1 MYLRSLPSALSILL
15 VLILTR
21 HELRHW
27 PSIAGM
33 SPQSHRGDAEDERI
47 ELSL

>member
-1 MYLRSLPSALSILL
+1 MYLRSLPSAFEHS
-15 VLILTR
+15 VGLILTR

-33 SPQSHRGDAEDERI
+33 SPQSHRGDAEDERM